1 MDGQDGMVG
10 PRIKYG
16 VTGIFAKILSF
27 PLICVH
33 LSRAV
38 EWVMGA
44 NGGVAGGFGGDIDG
58 FGGLVRGFGGAAFG
72 GGHWMGKWFDRL
84 TMSGP
89 QATCAA
95 TG

>member
-1 MDGQDGMVG
+1 
-10 PRIKYG
+10 
-16 VTGIFAKILSF
+16 
-27 PLICVH
+27 
-33 LSRAV
+33 
-38 EWVMGA
+38 MGA
-44 NGGVAGGFGGDIDG
+44 NGGVAGGFGDDMDG
-58 FGGLVRGFGGAAFG
+58 FGGLVRRFGGAAFG